1 MDALQLFPGDL
12 SRFRVEV
19 VRLSRDHA
27 FRRSGGARDF
37 SGQSNAQSGREGFI
51 FRDGLKRERLQSISR
66 QDRGGFTELYVASW
80 PAASQVI
87 IIHCWQIVVNKR

>member
-37 SGQSNAQSGREGFI
+37 SGQSNAQSGREATEPLGDL
-51 FRDGLKRERLQSISR
+51 DGVGEAGQLRERLAQAIEADI
-66 QDRGGFTELYVASW
+66 DRVAV
-80 PAASQVI
+80 SQR
-87 IIHCWQIVVNKR
+87 VVLLSA